1 MLIRTFIAAQFL
13 FCAAVSAATP
23 PVLTVEYAATRIV
36 ETDQGS
42 VQGSIV
48 ATPVAERSEMRI
60 GEMSTVVIL
69 LKDKKQGYLLMPAQ
83 KLYQV
88 LDFVTAARQAGS
100 AAPEQLDFN
109 RVGEEV
115 LSGQPVIKYKVVM
128 KDRSG
133 GGFLWYTSGGI
144 PVKMDWLTKAGQEQ
158 SRMTVTL
165 NDIQI
170 GKQDQ
175 RAFEVPEGF
184 TRLPSGVPTVGA
196 ITTSQAMV
204 EADAAR
210 PSDVPSTGGDS
221 SVMTPAST
229 GTTAQ
234 KRASA
239 DAPVSSKSTGAEK
252 VPTKSTG
259 ASIGGE
265 VLDAALGAATQTGSA
280 KVTGNVGRVIDDP
293 VGRSAGQAGTRALL
307 GRLSGLLR
315 KKQ

>member
-1 MLIRTFIAAQFL
+1 
-13 FCAAVSAATP
+13 
-23 PVLTVEYAATRIV
+23 
-36 ETDQGS
+36 
-42 VQGSIV
+42 
-48 ATPVAERSEMRI
+48 
-60 GEMSTVVIL
+60 
-69 LKDKKQGYLLMPAQ
+69 
-83 KLYQV
+83 
-88 LDFVTAARQAGS
+88 
-100 AAPEQLDFN
+100 
-109 RVGEEV
+109 
-115 LSGQPVIKYKVVM
+115 
-128 KDRSG
+128 
-133 GGFLWYTSGGI
+133 
-144 PVKMDWLTKAGQEQ
+144 
-158 SRMTVTL
+158 MTVTL